1 MPPPAPSPFSQQPPS
16 QRPLDDFARLP
27 PKEPAPPPVQQQDP
41 YALQRAYLQG
51 QHAATQAQQLE
62 MLRRQQEQ
70 YDRHQAVV
78 AQATH
83 LQHTAMVQ
91 ATELQRQKIAAAQ
104 AQAQSKPPAPAPAP
118 RPGPLASLVAM
129 GFDAC
134 P

>member
-91 ATELQRQKIAAAQ
+91 V
-104 AQAQSKPPAPAPAP
+104 SSPCPNDV
-118 RPGPLASLVAM
+118 ASMAWRSTR
-129 GFDAC
+129 
-134 P
+134 